1 MTKRI
6 YWGFVLALLAV
17 LLGGLLFIRGYQD
30 IYWANPAVF
39 ILLTVIGVV
48 SALCGGF
55 LIGSNLTVGTE
66 GRMGLL
72 RRFSIGLGAL
82 IALLGGF
89 LGVSAIGLALGVSST
104 GYWGHAPYD
113 DYNGDYMIMGLQ
125 IMSFQVCIVPELV
138 GGFLLG
144 FGQRTKA

>member
-17 LLGGLLFIRGYQD
+17 LLGGLLFIRGCQD

-55 LIGSNLTVGTE
+55 LIGRNLTVGTE

-125 IMSFQVCIVPELV
+125 IMAFQVCIMPEIF

-144 FGQRTKA
+144 FGQRMKA

>member
-1 MTKRI
+1 MTTRI

-17 LLGGLLFIRGYQD
+17 LLGGLLFIRGCQD

-55 LIGSNLTVGTE
+55 LIGRNLTVGTE

-82 IALLGGF
+82 IALLGSF

-113 DYNGDYMIMGLQ
+113 YNGDYMIMGLQ
-125 IMSFQVCIVPELV
+125 IMAFQVCIVPEIF

-144 FGQRTKA
+144 FGQRMKA